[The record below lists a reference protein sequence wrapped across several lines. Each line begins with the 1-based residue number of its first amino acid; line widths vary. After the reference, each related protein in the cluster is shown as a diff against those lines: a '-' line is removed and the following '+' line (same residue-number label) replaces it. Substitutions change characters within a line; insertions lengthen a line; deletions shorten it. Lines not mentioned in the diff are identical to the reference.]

1 MRLGFETERFAQEAP
16 MNVVSSFAV
25 MLQGFAVVMTAN
37 TLANFSTL
45 VSGWIFAPRRN
56 ITSMIVA
63 AGMAGVK
70 HHSSF
75 HRVFSAAQWSLD
87 AFGLAVFRLIE
98 PWLDEEAA
106 VMLAVD
112 DTLVRKRGLKVFGAG
127 MHHDPLLSSRSHTVT
142 RWGLSFVVLS
152 VIVRFPLWPD
162 RPFSLP
168 VLVRLYLNKKQ
179 AKRWRCKYRTRP
191 ELAVELLNVLCNHRK
206 NRRFHVVADSAYGGA
221 SVLSN
226 LPANCDLTSR
236 LGQDARL
243 YDAPPERT
251 GNRGRPRVRGDKLP
265 TPGEML
271 DGRARRQELNIYGRC
286 QKFRI
291 CDMVARVFKV
301 PDRPLRIVAV
311 EALAGGRGREAFYST
326 CVDATAVQLLLWYS
340 WRWSIE
346 VTFHDSKQHLGFE
359 QPQGWTRKSVQ
370 RTCPMALLLYSLVVL
385 WFVEEGHRCYQPI
398 ERPWYPHKPHAS
410 FADMLATLRKESAR
424 ELISTLGI
432 RGPGSQ
438 KITRVLDHLTQLAA

>member
-1 MRLGFETERFAQEAP
+1 

-25 MLQGFAVVMTAN
+25 MLQAFAVVMTVN

-45 VSGWIFAPRRN
+45 VSGWMFAPRRN

-75 HRVFSAAQWSLD
+75 HRVFSGAQWSLD

-98 PWLDEEAA
+98 PWLGEEAA
-106 VMLAVD
+106 VLLALD
-112 DTLVRKRGLKVFGAG
+112 DTLARKRGLKVFGAG
-127 MHHDPLLSSRSHTVT
+127 MHRDPLLSSRGHTVT
-142 RWGLSFVVLS
+142 RWGLNFVVLC
-152 VIVRFPLWPD
+152 VIVRFPLWPE
-162 RPFSLP
+162 RHFSLP

-179 AKRWRCKYRTRP
+179 AARWRRKHRTRP
-191 ELAVELLNVLCNHRK
+191 ELAVQLLKILCNHRQ
-206 NRRFHVVADSAYGGA
+206 NRRFHVVADSAYGGE
-221 SVLSN
+221 SVLAN

-236 LGQDARL
+236 LGQNARL
-243 YDAPPERT
+243 YEAAPAPT
-251 GNRGRPRVRGDKLP
+251 GNRGRPRKRGNKLP

-271 DGRARRQELNIYGRC
+271 DGRTRREELNIYGHD
-286 QKFRI
+286 QKCRI
-291 CDMVARVFKV
+291 RDMVARVYKV

-326 CVDATAVQLLLWYS
+326 CVDATAVQVLLWYS
-340 WRWSIE
+340 WRWSVE

-359 QPQGWTRKSVQ
+359 EPQGWTRKAVQ

-385 WFVEEGHRCYQPI
+385 WFAEEGHRHYQPLK
-398 ERPWYPHKPHAS
+398 RPWYRHKPHAS
-410 FADMLATLRKESAR
+410 FADMLATLRAESAR
-424 ELISTLGI
+424 EIISTLGI
-432 RGPGSQ
+432 TGPGSR
-438 KITRVLDHLTQLAA
+438 KITHIVDHLCHLAA